1 MKPESISPK
10 TRYNVEA
17 LSRGLEILSLF
28 SDERPALSFSQ
39 IIGLLDLNKS
49 TVYRMLATLESM
61 NFLEQD
67 SATRLYRPGI
77 GVLKLGFTAINSMEV
92 SQVAHNHLEKLSIQL
107 GETVSLAVLDG
118 FRTIYVDRIRNQAI
132 VGVVLKIGSSLP
144 AHCSSLGKVL
154 LADLSAAELEAL
166 LAEHPLTAYT
176 PQTLTTPE
184 ALYKELD
191 EIRQRGYAFGND
203 ELAVGLRAVSAPVRD
218 SSRRAVAAVNV
229 TGLSVNMTQERIVN
243 EVIPALVETV
253 RQISISLGY
262 STI

>member
-61 NFLEQD
+61 HFLE
-67 SATRLYRPGI
+67 PGI